1 MTTMNGTK
9 NARPT
14 LSNQIDRLDGILDG
28 LAEALNESVA
38 DAVKDA
44 VGKTVRESV
53 EEAVRDVLADPQ
65 LLREALARHDIP
77 APVSTNPPRLTLAKA
92 LGKTLGW
99 LCALAA
105 GRANDTATVLGWG
118 WTWCVKKV
126 GEAAQALSFGW
137 NATVATM
144 PWLAALA
151 SRNPGTCF
159 AAIGVGTLVGMLA
172 YFAGPVVASTL
183 CGLSGALVSVA
194 GSMLATL
201 FRPGSQRA

>member
-9 NARPT
+9 NGRPT
-14 LSNQIDRLDGILDG
+14 LSNQIDRLDTILDG

-38 DAVKDA
+38 DAVRGVVA
-44 VGKTVRESV
+44 QTVRESV
-53 EEAVRDVLADPQ
+53 EEAVREVLADPQ
-65 LLREALARHDIP
+65 LLREAMALH
-77 APVSTNPPRLTLAKA
+77 APVASVAPPPKRTLRGALASTI
-92 LGKTLGW
+92 GW

-105 GRANDTATVLGWG
+105 GKANDTATVLGWG

-126 GEAAQALSFGW
+126 GEAAQALTFGW

-151 SRNPGTCF
+151 SRYPGTCI

-172 YFAGPVVASTL
+172 YTAGPIVASSL
-183 CGLSGALVSVA
+183 CGVCGAAVSLA
-194 GSMLATL
+194 GSMLAPL
-201 FRPGSQRA
+201 LHGPSKR